1 METQYYYGWATEL
14 LNMKRVIIIC
24 EGETEREFCKN
35 VLAAHL
41 IHHDI
46 YIQAPLIK
54 RSMGG
59 VVRWTILKKE
69 IETYLL
75 EPNVIVSTLIDYY
88 GLYRKHD
95 FPNWVEGE
103 KINDKNERMDF
114 FELAMKNAIED
125 TIKHRFIPYLQLH
138 EFEGLLFNDIQLFY
152 EQVPKAELIGVEELK
167 KTFAE
172 YDNPEMINNN
182 RETSPSHRLKR
193 IIKGYNK
200 PLYGHYFAE
209 AIGID
214 QIRAKSP
221 RFNNWVQK
229 IIDK

>member
-1 METQYYYGWATEL
+1 
-14 LNMKRVIIIC
+14 MKRVIIIC

-35 VLAAHL
+35 VLAPHL
-41 IHHDI
+41 IHNNI
-46 YIQAPLIK
+46 FIQAPLIK

-59 VVRWTILKKE
+59 IVRWSILKKE
-69 IETYLL
+69 IETHLR

-88 GLYRKHD
+88 GLYHKYN
-95 FPNWVEGE
+95 FPGWAEGE
-103 KINDKNERMDF
+103 KILNKNDRMSF
-114 FELAMKNAIED
+114 LENAMGEDIADAIR
-125 TIKHRFIPYLQLH
+125 HRYIPYLQLH
-138 EFEGLLFNDIQLFY
+138 EFEGLLFNDIRHFY
-152 EQVPKAELIGVEELK
+152 DQVPKTELVGITELK
-167 KTFAE
+167 RTFAD

-221 RFNNWVQK
+221 RFNQWVEK
-229 IIDK
+229 IINH